1 MNPAT
6 RSALAAAMDPQLRL
20 LYGDRAPDVCRQ
32 LLELAEHYAP
42 RILRTPVRPSAATAY
57 LITYGDALRREGE
70 TPLHTLAQVLHDRVG
85 DIVSDVHLL
94 PMFPWTSDDGFAVVD
109 HRRINT
115 ALGDW
120 DDVATLADDHGLV
133 FDFVANHV
141 SASSPWFTGWLA
153 GDPSYAGY
161 FIEQDPDFDTSRVVR
176 PRVSP
181 LYHQYRRADGSSA
194 SVWTTF
200 GPDQV
205 DVNLDT
211 PAALV
216 ELTDVLLGYL
226 ARGASAIRLDAI
238 GFLCKESGT
247 TCIHLPQTHAVVKL
261 WRSLVDAV
269 APGTQLLTETNV
281 PHAENVSYFGNRS
294 DEAHMVY
301 QFALPPL
308 VLHSFVSGSTARLTG
323 WAREIG
329 PVSDT
334 ATWFNFLASHDGIGL
349 RPTQGILDDA
359 ERQAL
364 VDRTIAHGGRV
375 SMAGAA
381 DGRER
386 VYELNLSYLD
396 ALAAPDEVDSD
407 AIVVAKALA
416 AHSILFSFVGVPAV
430 YYHSLFGSRAD
441 HEGMHGTGIN
451 RRINRAVLDAD
462 HLLAE
467 LGASPRRRAV
477 FQGMADML
485 RTRRQQP
492 AFSPYGDQLVE
503 ELDDRVF
510 AVRRGVGTD
519 DELRSITNVTG
530 EQVVLEGVT
539 GRDVITGTEHVP
551 LRLDPWGYVWLRSSS

>member
-1 MNPAT
+1 MTPAA
-6 RSALAAAMDPQLRL
+6 RAALSAAMDPHLRL
-20 LYGDRAPDVCRQ
+20 LYGERAPDVFRQ
-32 LLELAEHYAP
+32 LLELADHYAP
-42 RILRTPVRPSAATAY
+42 RIRRTPVRPSAATAY

-109 HRRINT
+109 HRRINP

-120 DDVATLADDHGLV
+120 DDVASLADDHGLV

-141 SASSPWFTGWLA
+141 SASSPWFIGWLA

-181 LYHQYRRADGSSA
+181 LYHRYRRADGSST

-308 VLHSFVSGSTARLTG
+308 VLHSFVSGSTAKLTA
-323 WAREIG
+323 WASEIG
-329 PVSDT
+329 PVSGT

-375 SMAGAA
+375 SMAASS

-416 AHSILFSFVGVPAV
+416 AHSILFSVVGVPAV

-462 HLLAE
+462 QLLAE
-467 LGASPRRRAV
+467 LAASPRRRAV

-485 RTRRQQP
+485 RTRREQP
-492 AFSPYGDQLVE
+492 AFSPYGDQLIE
-503 ELDDRVF
+503 ALDDRVF
-510 AVRRGVGTD
+510 AVRRGVGTA

-530 EQVVLEGVT
+530 EPVVLEGVA
-539 GRDVITGTEHVP
+539 GRDVITGKEHVS
-551 LRLDPWGYVWLRSSS
+551 LRLDPWGYVWLRSAS

>member
-1 MNPAT
+1 MTPAA
-6 RSALAAAMDPQLRL
+6 RAALSAAMDPHLRL
-20 LYGDRAPDVCRQ
+20 LYGERAPDVGRQ

-42 RILRTPVRPSAATAY
+42 RIRRTPMRPSAATAY

-109 HRRINT
+109 HRRVNP

-120 DDVATLADDHGLV
+120 DDVASLADDHGLV

-141 SASSPWFTGWLA
+141 SASSPWFIGWLA

-181 LYHQYRRADGSSA
+181 LYHRYRRGDGSSA

-308 VLHSFVSGSTARLTG
+308 VLHSFVSGSTAKLTA
-323 WAREIG
+323 WASEIG
-329 PVSDT
+329 PVSGT

-375 SMAGAA
+375 SMAASS

-416 AHSILFSFVGVPAV
+416 AHSILFSVVGVPAV

-462 HLLAE
+462 QLLAE
-467 LGASPRRRAV
+467 LAASPRRRAV

-485 RTRRQQP
+485 RTRREQP

-503 ELDDRVF
+503 ALDDRVF
-510 AVRRGVGTD
+510 AVRRGVGTA

-530 EQVVLEGVT
+530 EPVVLEGVA
-539 GRDVITGTEHVP
+539 GRDVITGKEH
-551 LRLDPWGYVWLRSSS
+551 LSLELDPWGYVWLRSAS